1 MTVDYRSEASARK
14 VLETYHVIGVV
25 GLSPNPDRPSHG
37 VAGYLQREGY
47 TIVPIHPTATEI
59 LGQTAYPD
67 LRSVPPEIGIEV
79 VEVFR
84 KPEFALEHAQEAI
97 DIGAKVL
104 WMQAGVV
111 NPEAAK
117 LASDAGL
124 TVIMDRC
131 MAQDHS
137 AFNR

>member
-1 MTVDYRSEASARK
+1 
-14 VLETYHVIGVV
+14 VLETYRVIGVV

-67 LRSVPPEIGIEV
+67 LRSVPPETGIEV
-79 VEVFR
+79 VQVFR

-104 WMQAGVV
+104 WMQEGVV

>member
-1 MTVDYRSEASARK
+1 MSNEFQSEKTAREVLDTYRVVA
-14 VLETYHVIGVV
+14 VV

-37 VAGYLQREGY
+37 VAGYLQREGF
-47 TIVPIHPTATEI
+47 TIVPIHPKAEEI
-59 LGQTAYPD
+59 LGQKAYPD
-67 LRSVPPEIGIEV
+67 LASVPAEVGVEV

-84 KPEFALEHAQEAI
+84 KPEFAVQHAREAV

-104 WMQAGVV
+104 WMQDGVV
-111 NPEAAK
+111 SDEAAK
-117 LASDAGL
+117 LAADAGL

-131 MAQDHS
+131 MARDHS